1 MSRTIEVRAA
11 AGDYRVQ
18 VGAGLLDGLGEGVKA
33 LAPRARLALVTDSNV
48 WRAWGERAKASLE
61 RAGFQVR
68 VLEVAAGEAS
78 KSLEVA
84 NRLWGELIASGLSR
98 ADLLVALGG
107 GVVGDL
113 AGFVAATFH
122 RGMPFVQVPTS
133 LLAQVDSSVGG
144 KVAIDHEKGKNLVG
158 AFHAPRWVLADTD
171 VLSTLPVRERW
182 CGLAEMV
189 KAALIA
195 APGLLG
201 TLEASLEA
209 IGEGS
214 APPALL
220 EEAITAAIRVK
231 ADVVSQDEKESGMR
245 LWLNFGHTVAH
256 GLEAASGYGPLTHGE
271 AVVIGMRAAVNVSE
285 RLGKVSAAERERALA
300 LLGRFPQPPRI
311 SLEPEAVLRAVGWD
325 KKAVEGKVRYVVLEG
340 IGRAGVVPELPRPL
354 LEEVVQAA
362 VAGLR
367 EGRA

>member
-1 MSRTIEVRAA
+1 
-11 AGDYRVQ
+11 
-18 VGAGLLDGLGEGVKA
+18 VGAGLLHGLGEGVKA

-84 NRLWGELIASGLSR
+84 NRLWGELIAGGFSR
-98 ADLLVALGG
+98 SDLLVALGG

-144 KVAIDHEKGKNLVG
+144 KVAIDHEKGKNLIG

-189 KAALIA
+189 KAGLIA
-195 APGLLG
+195 DPALLG
-201 TLEASLEA
+201 MLEAHLEA
-209 IGEGS
+209 IAEGS
-214 APPALL
+214 APSPLL
-220 EEAITAAIRVK
+220 EEVISAAIRVK
-231 ADVVSQDEKESGMR
+231 AEIVSQDEKEGGMR

-256 GLEAASGYGPLTHGE
+256 GLEAASHFGPLTHGE
-271 AVVIGMRAAVNVSE
+271 AVVSGMRAAVVVSE
-285 RLGKVSAAERERALA
+285 RLGKLSAEGRTRAQA
-300 LLGRFPQPPRI
+300 LLGRFPRPPRI
-311 SLEPEAVLRAVGWD
+311 SLEPRAVLQAVGWD
-325 KKAVEGKVRYVVLEG
+325 KKSVEGRVRYVVLDG
-340 IGRAGVVPELPRPL
+340 IGRAGVEPELPRAL

-362 VAGLR
+362 VAELR
-367 EGRA
+367 EGDA